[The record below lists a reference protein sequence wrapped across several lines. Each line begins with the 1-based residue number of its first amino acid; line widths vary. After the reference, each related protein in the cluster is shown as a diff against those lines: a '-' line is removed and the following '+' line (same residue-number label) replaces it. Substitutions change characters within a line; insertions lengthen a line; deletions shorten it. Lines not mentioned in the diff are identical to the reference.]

1 MDGSNRYYMST
12 VLLIE
17 IVEVGLMLEV
27 VCIAVAAFNNIV
39 RLYIVGELYDVEGYI
54 LLSEDG
60 LDNAENL
67 CMGRGRSCDLDGLTL
82 ECIVV
87 NRRIKAIGRVGNNT
101 YDVALVGLF
110 DVVLYL
116 LARSC
121 RNKRLCQIG
130 ALIALLNR
138 NDVGVCGIGALDSER
153 ILCGRE
159 ICGDSV
165 VGVDNC
171 E

>member
-1 MDGSNRYYMST
+1 
-12 VLLIE
+12 
-17 IVEVGLMLEV
+17 
-27 VCIAVAAFNNIV
+27 
-39 RLYIVGELYDVEGYI
+39 
-54 LLSEDG
+54 
-60 LDNAENL
+60 
-67 CMGRGRSCDLDGLTL
+67 MGRGRSCDLDGLTL

-87 NRRIKAIGRVGNNT
+87 NRRIKAVGRVGNNT

-121 RNKRLCQIG
+121 RNKRLSQIG

-153 ILCGRE
+153 ILCG
-159 ICGDSV
+159 
-165 VGVDNC
+165 
-171 E
+171 

>member
-39 RLYIVGELYDVEGYI
+39 RLYIVSELYDVEGYI

-60 LDNAENL
+60 LDNAEDL
-67 CMGRGRSCDLDGLTL
+67 CMGRGRGSCDLDGLTL

-87 NRRIKAIGRVGNNT
+87 NRRIKAVGRVGNNT

-121 RNKRLCQIG
+121 RNKRLSQIG

-138 NDVGVCGIGALDSER
+138 N
-153 ILCGRE
+153 
-159 ICGDSV
+159 V
-165 VGVDNC
+165 V
-171 E
+171 EYAE